1 MSNIIN
7 KTDHGINFGY
17 DALDGL
23 SIPTKL
29 ITVNNSDYKLIN
41 SKDIDWNNSF
51 LSYIPQIQNISDY
64 IKQQYVNDDVKDDK
78 KPYWKNK
85 GQVNSSQ
92 ELLDIINYLISRV
105 IYADQKIQEFI
116 DKENLTKI
124 TLIFEGDDVEVDNN
138 QNPKPFEF
146 YLVPNKYDSRTKN
159 FDVKT
164 HPKIDASVTLN
175 LRVSISTPNDG
186 SIIPSQIFTAQS
198 FKVLSGS
205 EGEEI
210 SSYFDVTLDAYGFN
224 RNCNEVEL
232 IIQFTTM
239 VTEKFDAIEPISTF
253 IKIHKDDNPIEYLV
267 INDEVYKVYKPEKF
281 ANLFGEKSTIY
292 GAILEKE
299 LEILKKDNYGEYIF
313 EENIK
318 PFTSPTEH
326 SLAWF
331 IMEGKF
337 HFFDSRSIIDG
348 KINDKDSINISN
360 IKINIPRQRDTKIEI
375 YTKYDKTNC
384 LDLQDTDDNKPIDC
398 YFILSGLNESSS
410 KTTHIKN
417 PQGTDIFNDYLECN
431 RTIVCTRSINGKE
444 RKGFSITLNADYDE
458 NSSASF
464 NMNLYLSGT
473 KYIKHYAEIC
483 LPFAITQAT
492 YLELFE
498 NKNNVDGWN
507 TMNNPKNIN
516 DDKLITSLEGDINT
530 GYVFN
535 VGIPLFTHKSF
546 TESQLTDAEFTN
558 GIKMSIPIFK
568 QLNNIKEYGL
578 FDVKI
583 HESGKNITD
592 LVEIDYESTWLKVS
606 QVCPDMCKYVNISNS
621 NMTNYDKGK
630 ALLDNFIKFNV
641 NTEAPGFSK
650 YKEMSLS
657 LLRATTYKH
666 QTNYRVFSR
675 ENDDT
680 AVALPIICKIPG
692 HISGMGELYDELKF
706 TLNLTI
712 YRGSSDLIALDYATD
727 DKGNKRS
734 VYAELLKP
742 IKFSNLYKSHNKE
755 FGGFEYVS
763 TIPENYHYITSR
775 SETFLIFNVDDYK
788 LMNNKWFGI
797 SDSIDASVNAK
808 DSINTSQITFIRNNW
823 ALDKKTKNFEYTE
836 YIVGDINGDGNVDFK
851 DSESLNEKINSG
863 NFTHK
868 ESIICDLNGDGVVNE
883 LDSQELDIIIR
894 GGYNDERRIYTNDYD
909 ITHSL
914 PVEDAKYSNSETG
927 LSGVNKFELLAND
940 QYYGARVAN
949 NKNIEFNLSFDI
961 KKINDDY
968 NTLSDKVFGKN
979 ISGIGTNVSNL
990 GYNASCILDSK
1001 QYNFYTVDNEEFCEI
1016 SISNLFSTQTSTY
1029 PIKDKISIESKNFEL
1044 FGKIILTNEDYRTY
1058 VSEYPTDLTLWSQNM
1073 KDDRIIFDYVNDK
1086 IKIKTTDLWQTWRNN
1101 VPDENYKN
1109 NVVVKLA
1116 GWKYQNE
1123 IYNGKVFHMT
1133 IILKPA

>member
-7 KTDHGINFGY
+7 KTDHGINFEY

-23 SIPTKL
+23 SVPTKL

-64 IKQQYVNDDVKDDK
+64 IKQQYINDDVEDDK

-116 DKENLTKI
+116 DKENLIRI

-146 YLVPNKYDSRTKN
+146 YLVPNEYDSRTKN

-164 HPKIDASVTLN
+164 HPKIDASVSLN
-175 LRVSISTPNDG
+175 LGVSISTPNDG
-186 SIIPSQIFTAQS
+186 SIIPSQIFTTQS
-198 FKVLSGS
+198 VKVLSGS
-205 EGEEI
+205 EAEEV
-210 SSYFDVTLDAYGFN
+210 SSYFDVTLSASGFN

-232 IIQFTTM
+232 IIRFTTM

-281 ANLFGEKSTIY
+281 ANLFGENSTFY

-299 LEILKKDNYGEYIF
+299 LELLEKDNNDEYIF
-313 EENIK
+313 KENTGTLTD
-318 PFTSPTEH
+318 PTSH
-326 SLAWF
+326 SLDWF
-331 IMEGKF
+331 IKQSKF
-337 HFFDSRSIIDG
+337 HFFDSRESIYG
-348 KINDKDSINISN
+348 INNV
-360 IKINIPRQRDTKIEI
+360 KINIPRQRDTKIEI
-375 YTKYDKTNC
+375 YTKYDIENC
-384 LDLQDTDDNKPIDC
+384 LDKNDKSDTDSIDC
-398 YFILSGLNESSS
+398 YFILNGSASE
-410 KTTHIKN
+410 TTQINTSHI
-417 PQGTDIFNDYLECN
+417 TDKFNDYLDCYK
-431 RTIVCTRSINGKE
+431 TIGFTRSINGKE

-458 NSSASF
+458 NSSSSF

-483 LPFAITQAT
+483 LPFNITQAT

-498 NKNNVDGWN
+498 NSVDEWN
-507 TMNNPKNIN
+507 DINNPNNIY
-516 DDKLITSLEGDINT
+516 DDELTASLEGDVNT

-535 VGIPLFTHKSF
+535 VGVPLFTHKSF
-546 TESQLTDAEFTN
+546 SESELTDPEFTN
-558 GIKMSIPIFK
+558 GVKMSVPIYSEFGTGGK
-568 QLNNIKEYGL
+568 GL

-583 HESGKNITD
+583 HGSETSVTD
-592 LVEIDYESTWLKVS
+592 KIEIDYESTWSKVS
-606 QVCPDMCKYVNISNS
+606 QVCPNMCNYVTIEPS
-621 NMTNYDKGK
+621 MTNYDKGK
-630 ALLDNFIKFNV
+630 ALLDTFITFNKTLSSNFEYYEYINF
-641 NTEAPGFSK
+641 G
-650 YKEMSLS
+650 

-675 ENDDT
+675 ENDKT

-692 HISGMGELYDELKF
+692 HTSGVGELYNELKF

-712 YRGSSDLIALDYATD
+712 YRGSSDLIALDYAKD
-727 DKGNKRS
+727 NKGNKRS

-742 IKFSNLYKSHNKE
+742 IKFSDLYKSQDKN
-755 FGGFEYVS
+755 FGNFEDVS
-763 TIPENYHYITSR
+763 TSPGIYHYITSR
-775 SETFLIFNVDDYK
+775 SKTLLIFNVDDYK
-788 LMNNKWFGI
+788 LINNKWFKI
-797 SDSIDASVNAK
+797 SESIDASVKEDNSK
-808 DSINTSQITFIRNNW
+808 IQDSIETTQITFIRNNVD
-823 ALDKKTKNFEYTE
+823 LDKENRNFEYKD
-836 YIVGDINGDGNVDFK
+836 YFVGDINDDKNVDST
-851 DSESLNEKINSG
+851 DSGLLNNKINSG
-863 NFTHK
+863 NFDPK

-883 LDSQELDIIIR
+883 SDLQELNKIII
-894 GGYNDERRIYTNDYD
+894 GGGDYEKREYTNDYN

-914 PVEDAKYSNSETG
+914 PIEGARYTNSETG

-940 QYYGARVAN
+940 QYYGARVSG
-949 NKNIEFNLSFDI
+949 NKNINFNLSFDI

-968 NTLSDKVFGKN
+968 NTLSDKVFGEN
-979 ISGIGTNVSNL
+979 ITAIGSNISNL
-990 GYNASCILDSK
+990 GYNASCILSPG
-1001 QYNFYTVDNEEFCEI
+1001 QYTFYEDDNTNEEVCEI
-1016 SISNLFSTQTSTY
+1016 SISNLFSTQTSKYT
-1029 PIKDKISIESKNFEL
+1029 IVDKISIENENFVL
-1044 FGKIILTNEDYRTY
+1044 FGKIITSYNDYNKY
-1058 VSEYPTDLTLWSQNM
+1058 VLEYSYDLTTLPQDMTDS
-1073 KDDRIIFDYVNDK
+1073 RIIFDYDNDK
-1086 IKIKTTDLWQTWRNN
+1086 ILIKTTGLWGKWEDNA
-1101 VPDENYKN
+1101 PPPANYTG
-1109 NVVVKLA
+1109 NVVVKLV

-1133 IILKPA
+1133 IILTP

>member
-7 KTDHGINFGY
+7 KTDHGINFEY

-23 SIPTKL
+23 SMPTKL

-78 KPYWKNK
+78 KPYWKTE

-124 TLIFEGDDVEVDNN
+124 TLLFEGDDVELDNN
-138 QNPKPFEF
+138 QNPKPFVF
-146 YLVPNKYDSRTKN
+146 YLVPNEYDSRTKN

-175 LRVSISTPNDG
+175 LGVSISTPNDG

-210 SSYFDVTLDAYGFN
+210 SSYFDVTFNASGFN

-232 IIQFTTM
+232 IIRFTTS
-239 VTEKFDAIEPISTF
+239 VTEKFDAIEPIHTF
-253 IKIHKDDNPIEYLV
+253 IKIYKDENPIEYLI
-267 INDEVYKVYKPEKF
+267 INDEVYKVYKPEVF
-281 ANLFGEKSTIY
+281 AYLFGEESTIF
-292 GAILEKE
+292 GAISEKE

-313 EENIK
+313 EENIGS
-318 PFTSPTEH
+318 FTSPTQN
-326 SLAWF
+326 SLTWF
-331 IMEGKF
+331 ITEGKF
-337 HFFDSRSIIDG
+337 HFFDSRTVIDG
-348 KINDKDSINISN
+348 KINNEDSINISN

-384 LDLQDTDDNKPIDC
+384 LDLQDNDDNKPIDC
-398 YFILSGLNESSS
+398 YFILNGLNESSS

-431 RTIVCTRSINGKE
+431 RTVVCTRSINGKE

-458 NSSASF
+458 SSSASF

-473 KYIKHYAEIC
+473 KYIKHYTEIC
-483 LPFAITQAT
+483 LPFNITQAT

-498 NKNNVDGWN
+498 NKNNVDDWN
-507 TMNNPKNIN
+507 TKNNPKNNN
-516 DDKLITSLEGDINT
+516 DDKLITSLEGDANS

-535 VGIPLFTHKSF
+535 VGIPLFTYKSF
-546 TESQLTDAEFTN
+546 TESQLNDPTFTN
-558 GIKMSIPIFK
+558 GVKMSMPIYSKFGTGGK
-568 QLNNIKEYGL
+568 GL
-578 FDVKI
+578 FDIKI
-583 HESGKNITD
+583 HESGTAVTD
-592 LVEIDYESTWLKVS
+592 LIEIDYESTWLKVS
-606 QVCPDMCKYVNISNS
+606 QVFPDMCKYVNISNS

-630 ALLDNFIKFNV
+630 ALLDTFITFKKVLSSNFLYYEYINF
-641 NTEAPGFSK
+641 G
-650 YKEMSLS
+650 

-692 HISGMGELYDELKF
+692 HTSGMGELYNELKF

-755 FGGFEYVS
+755 FGTFEYVS
-763 TIPENYHYITSR
+763 TLPENYHYITSR

-788 LMNNKWFGI
+788 LMNNKWFDI
-797 SDSIDASVNAK
+797 SDSIDASVNTK
-808 DSINTSQITFIRNNW
+808 DSINTSQITFIRNN
-823 ALDKKTKNFEYTE
+823 AVLDKKNKNFEYTE
-836 YIVGDINGDGNVDFK
+836 YTVGDINGDGNVDFS
-851 DSESLNEKINSG
+851 DSALLNEKINSN

-883 LDSQELDIIIR
+883 SDSQALDSIIR

-914 PVEDAKYSNSETG
+914 PIEDALYSNSNIG

-940 QYYGARVAN
+940 QYYGARVAD

-968 NTLSDKVFGKN
+968 NTLSDNVFGNN

-990 GYNASCILDSK
+990 GYSASCILGSGKYD
-1001 QYNFYTVDNEEFCEI
+1001 FYQVDGEEFCEI
-1016 SISNLFSTQTSTY
+1016 SISKLFSTQTSTY
-1029 PIKDKISIESKNFEL
+1029 PVKDKISIENKNFKL
-1044 FGKIILTNEDYRTY
+1044 FGKIILTNEDYNTY
-1058 VSEYPTDLTLWSQNM
+1058 VLEYPTDLSLWSKTM
-1073 KDDRIIFDYVNDK
+1073 IDDKIIFDYDNDK
-1086 IKIKTTDLWQTWRNN
+1086 IRIKTTGLWQTWGNGA
-1101 VPDENYKN
+1101 PANYKN

-1116 GWKYQNE
+1116 AWKYQNE

-1133 IILKPA
+1133 FILTPQ